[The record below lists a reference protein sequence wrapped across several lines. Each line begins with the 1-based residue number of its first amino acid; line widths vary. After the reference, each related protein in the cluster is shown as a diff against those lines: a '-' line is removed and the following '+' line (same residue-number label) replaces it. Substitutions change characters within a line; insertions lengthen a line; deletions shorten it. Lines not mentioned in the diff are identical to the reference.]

1 MDNKKQ
7 YYNNLKPGD
16 TSIESRLGAKI
27 LMNDNL
33 VINASRRSEYLDQ
46 LREDGYQ
53 GNINPNADEETS
65 IVFMGKIPVDIN
77 QQGNTNQESI
87 LENKESTI
95 TTPTRTAGEMPGEEI
110 IDPPTITNVT
120 PLEGR
125 KGDTITIEGTGFIR
139 YSTQVYFGN
148 RLADSVYVSSPTKLT
163 AVVSNGRSGDIIVI
177 VKGMPSAAYRD
188 KFKYLGVE
196 EGFEFEEEITE
207 DPTNTG
213 SEGNN
218 LADGEKSKDEKTDVK
233 ISGGCP
239 KSNQTRSKAN
249 VKRVIKPCKGSEGV
263 ARDNAGKIVPIYDF
277 VAAAKTCI
285 DISTACPKDTQNG
298 ALGCAM
304 GVSIIYM
311 YACGHGMTWVN
322 TKNAKPIIGTYLQH
336 VLGTALIYDYLS
348 KDKVNFE
355 KIEIYKPG
363 QGLNYWKNTSM
374 KLLQPG
380 DIVNTV
386 TVNPPPNGH
395 IGVVSDTQTNRPG
408 VWDIISN
415 SSSAYNPLLGAKVGT
430 IKLNYDA
437 SRWGSGVAT
446 RVGVGST
453 YIFRFKCGRGAEWGK
468 TIGIPQK

>member
-46 LREDGYQ
+46 LREDEYQ

-65 IVFMGKIPVDIN
+65 IVFMGKIPVDMN
-77 QQGNTNQESI
+77 QQGNINQESI

-95 TTPTRTAGEMPGEEI
+95 TTPDRTPGEMPDEEQFN
-110 IDPPTITNVT
+110 PPTITNVT

-125 KGDTITIEGTGFIR
+125 KGDTITIEGTGFINN
-139 YSTQVYFGN
+139 STQVYFGGV
-148 RLADSVYVSSPTKLT
+148 LADSVDFASPTKII
-163 AVVSNGRSGDIIVI
+163 AYVGNGNSGDIIVKVSGI
-177 VKGMPSAAYRD
+177 SSAPYKD
-188 KFKYLGVE
+188 KFNYLGVE
-196 EGFEFEEEITE
+196 EGVMFEEVAE
-207 DPTNTG
+207 DPTDT
-213 SEGNN
+213 STEGNN
-218 LADGEKSKDEKTDVK
+218 LADGEKSEDEKTDVK
-233 ISGGCP
+233 VPEGCP

-263 ARDNAGKIVPIYDF
+263 ARDNSNKIVPIYDF

-285 DISTACPKDTQNG
+285 DISTGCPEITQNG
-298 ALGCAM
+298 KLGCAM

-322 TKNAKPIIGTYLQH
+322 TKNAKPIVGTYLQYAF
-336 VLGTALIYDYLS
+336 GTALIYDYLS
-348 KDKVNFE
+348 KDKLNFE

-363 QGLNYWKNTSM
+363 QGINYWKNTSM

-380 DIVNTV
+380 DIVDTI
-386 TVNPPPNGH
+386 TIATRNGH
-395 IGVVSDTQTNRPG
+395 IGVVSDTQNNRPG
-408 VWDIISN
+408 TWDIISN
-415 SSSAYNPLLGAKVGT
+415 SSKGYNPLLGVTIGT
-430 IKLNYDA
+430 IKSNYNTY
-437 SRWGSGVAT
+437 SWGSGVAT
-446 RVGVGST
+446 RSGVGPT